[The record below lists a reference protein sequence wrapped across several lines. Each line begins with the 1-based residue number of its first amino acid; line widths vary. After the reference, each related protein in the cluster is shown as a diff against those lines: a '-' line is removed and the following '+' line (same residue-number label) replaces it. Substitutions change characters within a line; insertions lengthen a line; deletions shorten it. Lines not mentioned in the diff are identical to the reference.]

1 MAAMRQHIW
10 FALHD
15 RITLFA
21 EWIVVLC
28 AVSVVLHELG
38 IWRFQ

>member
-1 MAAMRQHIW
+1 MVLMRNVIW
-10 FALHD
+10 TALHD
-15 RITLFA
+15 RVTLFA

-28 AVSVVLHELG
+28 VASVVLHELG